1 MIRCSRVNSPL
12 LPGSL
17 TWCGKERSDPLFSG
31 KLTSFAGLNLAR
43 TSYFAILDSTGGGG
57 CHPPA
62 RLPLIEIELR
72 NRDRRKD
79 RDLLNLTIPAF
90 TTLDHILSL
99 PLQAKQKNVAFLG
112 RSSFSQI
119 TLELRKIENNA
130 KHHRIPLVKTHR
142 NICILT
148 PKGQFENL
156 TLGQVK

>member
-12 LPGSL
+12 LLGQL
-17 TWCGKERSDPLFSG
+17 TWCGKEWSDPLFSG

-57 CHPPA
+57 GLPPPGSFA
-62 RLPLIEIELR
+62 PIEIELR

-99 PLQAKQKNVAFLG
+99 PVQAKQKNVAFLG

-148 PKGQFENL
+148 QKVNL
-156 TLGQVK
+156 KI